1 MEGQVEASTA
11 HPVADLVAPWF
22 TICFSPRATI
32 RKIVDSDPRRFAVG
46 IAWTSGALAALDLE
60 TRFNSGQA
68 PPHIPEFVVNWFGAM
83 GSFALAGLAFLLGV
97 AEVIMLYLLEFLY
110 RWSGGVLGGTATAV
124 EVRAALAWAQA
135 PAIYVTIL
143 GVVIAML
150 SPETAAR
157 QPGAP
162 PQISGWPLIR
172 GLLGFWVFL
181 ISLKTLGE
189 VHRFSAW
196 RALIAMILGNF
207 ALGIAMLLGIVAVM
221 IGRGLV

>member
-1 MEGQVEASTA
+1 MQGQIEASPA
-11 HPVADLVAPWF
+11 HTVADLVTPWF

-32 RKIVDSDPRRFAVG
+32 RGIVDSDPRRFAVG
-46 IAWTSGALAALDLE
+46 IAWIAGALAALDLE
-60 TRFNSGQA
+60 IQFNSGQA
-68 PPHIPEFVVNWFGAM
+68 PPNIPEFVTNWLGSM
-83 GSFALAGLAFLLGV
+83 GSFGLAGLAFSLGVLGV
-97 AEVIMLYLLEFLY
+97 AMLFLLGFLY

-124 EVRAALAWAQA
+124 EVRAALAWTQA

-143 GVVIAML
+143 GVVIAIL
-150 SPETAAR
+150 SPEAAPR
-157 QPGAP
+157 EPGAP
-162 PQISGWPLIR
+162 PDIPWWLVVR
-172 GLLGFWVFL
+172 ALLGFWVFV

-207 ALGIAMLLGIVAVM
+207 ALGIALVLGIIAVM